1 MPEYLYPGVYVEE
14 IEAQLRPIP
23 GVSTS
28 LEDAAWTAIAAD
40 FRRTMGAHAPG
51 WTDFNDSD
59 PGETLVEVFAF
70 LSENLLYRAGEVP
83 ERARVPALRAAVAL
97 EAFAQATETAG
108 CAGLTRPRY
117 FEGKLLDAATLTA
130 EQEYHREKRRLHNRA
145 IFGFGVVSGL
155 GVSVEPAGASGGE
168 RVLVEPG
175 CAIDRLGEEIRLP
188 QGVSVAAPSS
198 GDSAFVT
205 VRYWE
210 RPCAPTPTIDGTTAA
225 SKIEEACVLALKSA
239 VADPAIPL
247 ARLIRI
253 EGAWRLDP
261 AFETPK
267 IRRA

>member
-14 IEAQLRPIP
+14 IEAQPLPIP

-28 LEDAAWTAIAAD
+28 LDAAALTSIAAD
-40 FRRTMGAHAPG
+40 FRRTMGAYAPG

-59 PGETLVEVFAF
+59 PGVTLVEVFAF

-175 CAIDRLGEEIRLP
+175 YAIDRLGEEIRLP
-188 QGVSVAAPSS
+188 RGVSVATPSS

-253 EGAWRLDP
+253 EGAWRVDP